1 MDIGVVS
8 AKDAKNWG
16 FSGVM
21 LRSTGISWDIRK
33 DEPYEIYNELDFSIP
48 VGKNGDCYD
57 RYVMRVEE
65 MRQSISIII
74 QCLNKIPRGPVKT
87 LDNKK
92 TAPSRFDVKNSMES
106 LINHFKYYSEGFKI
120 EAGETY
126 LATEVPKGEFGV
138 FLVADGSSKPYR
150 CKIKSPG
157 FTHLQALN
165 MLSKNLLI
173 ADVVAIIGTIDI
185 VFGEIDR

>member
-1 MDIGVVS
+1 MQADS
-8 AKDAKNWG
+8 RMNASKTSG
-16 FSGVM
+16 F
-21 LRSTGISWDIRK
+21 
-33 DEPYEIYNELDFSIP
+33 
-48 VGKNGDCYD
+48 NGND
-57 RYVMRVEE
+57 
-65 MRQSISIII
+65 S
-74 QCLNKIPRGPVKT
+74 
-87 LDNKK
+87 
-92 TAPSRFDVKNSMES
+92 
-106 LINHFKYYSEGFKI
+106 
-120 EAGETY
+120 
-126 LATEVPKGEFGV
+126 FGV